1 MANQQQLGEQGE
13 MLAAN
18 YLEQKGYRILARNW
32 NCRYGEI
39 DLVAQDGET
48 LVFVEVK
55 TRHASTTEKAFAS
68 ITPTKQERL
77 AATAQ
82 LYLSQELNDDT
93 DWRMDVIAIALPR
106 KGKPIIEHVEDALG
120 W

>member
-13 MLAAN
+13 TLATT
-18 YLEQKGYRILARNW
+18 YLQHKGYNILDRNW

-39 DLVAQDGET
+39 DIVAKDGEM

-55 TRHASTTEKAFAS
+55 TRHAQTTEGAFAS
-68 ITPTKQERL
+68 ITPTKQKRL
-77 AATAQ
+77 TAAAQ
-82 LYLSQELNDDT
+82 LYLSQSEQEDE
-93 DWRMDVIAIALPR
+93 DWRVDVVAIALPHT
-106 KGKPIIEHVEDALG
+106 GKPIIEHVEDALG